1 MAPSEAVTRS
11 AIAFVWARWDEFRFG
26 TFPCCDSLHWMLQ
39 ISASALTAE
48 GVGHGVGAATL
59 GEEDEANAAD
69 GEDDLREALGEGCE
83 VL

>member
-1 MAPSEAVTRS
+1 
-11 AIAFVWARWDEFRFG
+11 
-26 TFPCCDSLHWMLQ
+26 MLQ

-69 GEDDLREALGEGCE
+69 GEDDLREAIGGQGGEA
-83 VL
+83 